1 MVRDVRPSRGQWTDD
16 DELAA
21 EIELYGDLVVAAS
34 ESEGNLTMG
43 EIDRVL
49 KVVRAGAWQ
58 QSPVVPAGPGCADS
72 SGLA

>member
-1 MVRDVRPSRGQWTDD
+1 MVRDVRTPRGHWTDD

-34 ESEGNLTMG
+34 ESDRDLTLS
-43 EIDRVL
+43 EIDRIL
-49 KVVRAGAWQ
+49 KVVRVAPRQ
-58 QSPVVPAGPGCADS
+58 PPSVVPAGPGCAGS

>member
-1 MVRDVRPSRGQWTDD
+1 MVGDVRTSRGRWTDD

-34 ESEGNLTMG
+34 ESDRTLTVS
-43 EIDRVL
+43 EIDRIL
-49 KVVRAGAWQ
+49 KVVPVAPRQ
-58 QSPVVPAGPGCADS
+58 PPPVVPAGPGCAGS